1 MPKATRNDLTQH
13 LAAAAYPNSHF
24 LNIDAL
30 TAHYV
35 GDHNNT
41 QPLYLAHHF
50 YGSGANFQPLIA
62 ELDVTTIAL
71 DRPGF
76 GLTER
81 PKANRTTG
89 HLYTR
94 AGAAE
99 LAWDVLHHLYGK
111 MPVVLAGASAGGTHV
126 LEMAARKPERVQGII
141 LIDAAV
147 TGDVGPP
154 GWTRPLLRAPLVSTL
169 GVALVERYAH
179 TVTRQRIGRSWADPT
194 RITDATIAPY
204 QDAADMPG
212 YAYGLYHS
220 FVGDTPP
227 DLRPVLR
234 ALTAKTL
241 VVSGARDPVI
251 PPRDAKQIAAAIP
264 NGTYREVADAGH
276 TPHEEQSA
284 HLARLIN
291 SFLDTL

>member
-1 MPKATRNDLTQH
+1 MPTANRDHVTRQ
-13 LAAAAYPNSHF
+13 LAAAAYPNSRF
-24 LNIDAL
+24 LNLDRLAV
-30 TAHYV
+30 HYV
-35 GDHNNT
+35 GDHHDT

-50 YGSGANFQPLIA
+50 FGSGANFRPLIA
-62 ELDVTTIAL
+62 QLDVTTVAL

-81 PKANRTTG
+81 PKADRRTG

-94 AGAAE
+94 RGAAE
-99 LAWDVLHHLYGK
+99 LAWDVLHQLHGDT
-111 MPVVLAGASAGGTHV
+111 PVVLAGASAGGTHV
-126 LEMAARKPERVQGII
+126 LEMAACKPERVRGVI

-154 GWTRPLLRAPLVSTL
+154 GWARPWLRAPLVRTV
-169 GVALVERYAH
+169 GVSLVDRYAH

-194 RITDATIAPY
+194 RVTDETIAPY
-204 QDAADMPG
+204 QAATTMPG

-220 FVGDTPP
+220 FVGDAPP

-241 VVSGARDPVI
+241 VVSGAHDPMI
-251 PPRDAKQIAAAIP
+251 PPRNAKRIASLITHS
-264 NGTYREVADAGH
+264 TYRELADAGH
-276 TPHEEQSA
+276 TPHEEQPA
-284 HLARLIN
+284 QLAKLIG
-291 SFLDTL
+291 SFMDTL